1 VSGAELR
8 GAVVEI
14 YERGGDNTD
23 VGPGS
28 ILAPN
33 EIRINGVPVYCPDD
47 APPVVE
53 RICVDQPGAVR
64 VTLTVYARR
73 VIIDDAAPDIP
84 TVRFASGGWLPPGDA
99 NARNDTDVPE
109 RVLPKDIEPERNP

>member
-1 VSGAELR
+1 MSGAELR

-84 TVRFASGGWLPPGDA
+84 TARYASGGRLTHGDT
-99 NARNDTDVPE
+99 NAHNDIGGHE
-109 RVLPKDIEPERNP
+109 LVLPKDTKPERNP